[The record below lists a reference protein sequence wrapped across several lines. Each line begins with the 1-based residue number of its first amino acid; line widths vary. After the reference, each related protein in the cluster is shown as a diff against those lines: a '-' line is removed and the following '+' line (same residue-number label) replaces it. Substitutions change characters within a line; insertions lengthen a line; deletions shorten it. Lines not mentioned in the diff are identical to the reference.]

1 MITKLLVPTDGSE
14 SAMEAA
20 TYAAALA
27 RQFDA
32 TVTLLHVVEV
42 PRLSIHIPPF
52 GTLHRDQLREELYET
67 GRAILAMA
75 QQPFLQAGVPVE
87 TQLREGR
94 VVDRIAEVAV
104 SGRHDLIVMG
114 SRGTGIPAREF
125 LGSVSDEVAQVAPCP
140 LLIVRRGTVRVLA
153 DTKGGEDGRE
163 QHQASDHAHP
173 GAD

>member
-14 SAMEAA
+14 SALEAA
-20 TYAAALA
+20 ASNAALA

-52 GTLHRDQLREELYET
+52 ATIQRDQLRQELCEA
-67 GRAILAMA
+67 GRAILALA
-75 QQPFLQAGVPVE
+75 HQPFLEAGVPVE
-87 TQLREGR
+87 THVCEGR
-94 VVDRIAEVAV
+94 VADRIAEVAA

-114 SRGTGIPAREF
+114 RRGTDSPARVF
-125 LGSVSDEVAQVAPCP
+125 LGSVSDEVARVAPCP
-140 LLIVRRGTVRVLA
+140 LLLVSRGTVQVLA

-163 QHQASDHAHP
+163 QQHASDQTHP
-173 GAD
+173 GTD